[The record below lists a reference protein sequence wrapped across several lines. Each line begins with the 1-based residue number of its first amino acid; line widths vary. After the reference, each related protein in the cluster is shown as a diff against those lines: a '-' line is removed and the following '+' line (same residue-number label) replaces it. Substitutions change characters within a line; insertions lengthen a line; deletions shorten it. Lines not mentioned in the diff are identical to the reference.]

1 MIVTFYS
8 YKGGVG
14 RTQLLANVAAYL
26 CFYEDKKV
34 LMIDWDLEAPGL
46 HFYFKKARLKHK
58 GLIDLF
64 SDYCDLMLKN
74 LEVPE
79 DTIEKEFKDK
89 LSEYIDRDVEL
100 SASGKGRIDLM
111 PAGLYDDSYTRK
123 INTFDWVKF
132 YETLDGGFFIEL
144 LKKYL
149 KTQDYDYIFIDSRTG
164 VSDYSGI
171 CNIQIPDA
179 NIMVVAPLEQN
190 VAGIKKVSERIR
202 TAKYISDDKR
212 RYPIIF
218 PVLSRI
224 DPSNNAQKAKWIK
237 KFRKDFKG
245 TIEQIV
251 KLALGISRNKDIG
264 KQVDGIIED
273 YIAATLIQYQA
284 DISYGEKILF
294 DKSQKK
300 IELRTIEHQYSNIS
314 KLLQIF
320 KGYPPVDFKS
330 LLFLSNQTGTI
341 NDFFKGILGV
351 IEGLKNLARM
361 QNTRKEFDNE
371 EHSYK
376 EIANIYRQLADIN
389 PKEYTPL
396 LIEVL
401 YKLGELQK
409 RTNKLD
415 EAEDTC
421 LKILNI
427 YKKLSKFQPKT
438 YQPKVAHSLTDL
450 ADLQHKKASYNEA
463 KQSYDDALTIYKA
476 LAQVSDQTYLLYVA
490 QTFGKLAKLQSDKK
504 ELKEAEE
511 YCNEALE
518 IYKKLVLVNEKMY
531 LPYIATNLQTLGNLQ
546 KRLRKLSDAEINYK
560 ESLSIKEGLSDDSEN
575 SLRDIANVCHQLGM
589 LFYETKRYSESEE
602 YFNKALEIM
611 EKLSDDN
618 AEFYLPKVADTL
630 NNIATLHRDKYEY
643 NKAET
648 AYRKALEIKENF
660 TIVNPTTKHKLA
672 MTQASM
678 AIFYKQHNIDEEK
691 SLEFANAALEN
702 LEHESTPDTPQT
714 KNSIELAHSVF
725 EYWGVDI
732 DIYREEK
739 NDTN

>member
-8 YKGGVG
+8 YKGGAG

-46 HFYFKKARLKHK
+46 HFYFKKPRLKHK

-64 SDYCDLMLKN
+64 SDYCELVLKN
-74 LEVPE
+74 IEVPE
-79 DTIEKEFKDK
+79 DTIEKKFKDK
-89 LSEYIDRDVEL
+89 LSEYIVPDLEL

-179 NIMVVAPLEQN
+179 NVMVVTPIEQN
-190 VAGIKKVSERIR
+190 VVGSKKVTERIKN
-202 TAKYISDDKR
+202 AEYIVENMK

-218 PVLSRI
+218 PLLSRL
-224 DPSNNAQKAKWIK
+224 DPANNGQKAKWIK
-237 KFRKDFKG
+237 RFRGEIKESVG
-245 TIEQIV
+245 QIV
-251 KLALGISRNKDIG
+251 KLALGISLDKDIG
-264 KQVDGIIED
+264 KQIDGIVDD
-273 YIAATLIQYQA
+273 YIAATLIEYQT

-300 IELRTIEHQYSNIS
+300 IEITTIEHQYRNIS
-314 KLLQIF
+314 RLLQIF
-320 KGYPPVDFKS
+320 DGYPPVDFKL

-351 IEGLKNLARM
+351 IESLKNSARM
-361 QNTRKEFDNE
+361 QNARKDFDSE
-371 EHSYK
+371 EQSYK
-376 EIANIYRQLADIN
+376 EIENIYQQLTNIH

-396 LIEVL
+396 LIDIL
-401 YKLGELQK
+401 YKLGESQK
-409 RTNKLD
+409 RTQKLD
-415 EAEDTC
+415 EAEDTY
-421 LKILNI
+421 LKILKI
-427 YKKLSKFQPKT
+427 YKKLSASSPQV
-438 YQPKVAHSLTDL
+438 YQPKVAKSLTDL
-450 ADLQHKKASYNEA
+450 ADLQHKKASYGKA
-463 KQSYDDALTIYKA
+463 KKSYDDALTIYKA

-504 ELKEAEE
+504 ELKEAEA
-511 YCNEALE
+511 YCKEALE
-518 IYKKLVLVNEKMY
+518 IYRKLALVNEKMY

-546 KRLRKLSDAEINYK
+546 KRLRKLNDAEINYK

-575 SLRDIANVCHQLGM
+575 SLRDIANVCHQLGI
-589 LFYETKRYSESEE
+589 LFYETKRYNESEE

-691 SLEFANAALEN
+691 SLEFANSALEN

-714 KNSIELAHSVF
+714 RNSKELAHSVF

-739 NDTN
+739 HDTN